1 MKSETLSGMRRG
13 AGADAVGGAMLSRIP
28 GPILVAAV
36 VLFGAAGC
44 EQEPVD
50 EPRGGGYVAES
61 PKKAESGAA
70 TTEGEPAAKSTLG
83 KAKQAAEKVINEDVA
98 EYNRKL
104 EQAADD
110 VYKKGK

>member
-1 MKSETLSGMRRG
+1 
-13 AGADAVGGAMLSRIP
+13 MLSRVP

-83 KAKQAAEKVINEDVA
+83 KAKQAAEKVISVTESEYHQLMA
-98 EYNRKL
+98 ELGHVRSELRLMKQGQDL
-104 EQAADD
+104 PPLAAPAAPP
-110 VYKKGK
+110 KPG